1 MFLDQA
7 LIQRGF
13 TDMNLQV
20 GRGSVVP
27 DPESCPGLK
36 LQVFRFKD
44 SIAEDMRHSD
54 LIISHAGGLNLYL
67 PRRQRLKKEQEN

>member
-1 MFLDQA
+1 MKAF
-7 LIQRGF
+7 IHRGY
-13 TDMNLQV
+13 TDMVLQV

-27 DPESCPGLK
+27 DPDSCRGLT

-54 LIISHAGGLNLYL
+54 LVISHAGGLKL
-67 PRRQRLKKEQEN
+67 PVPQTLL